1 MAVYPEFVSP
11 VVDPSVSVPIFLG
24 AVAFVVVCFL
34 LTTLIPLRRLNGRMA
49 GPDPRLQA
57 AIEAI
62 GSGAWQPAA
71 DLLAEAGTDWER
83 RTACTRALAYSAVHD
98 GDAWLT
104 AWQAAA
110 PDDPDAVMVAAS
122 ARVQQ
127 AWKLRGAQ
135 RAVATSQEQFDAFH
149 RELHAAREALAHAA
163 RVCPEDPTP
172 LVDTIWTAL
181 GLGYSKDE
189 MREVWIELDARAP
202 HHFVA
207 HCSAVQYYSRKWRG
221 SRLEAEE
228 FAARAVHEAP
238 RGRLMTLLPLIVW
251 FEHEEEGDS
260 AGRYGM
266 PDAIALVDAALED
279 VAATAEGHPGLPV
292 ARHLLAY
299 FLVRQHRYRAA
310 LEQFRHVDGYTDA
323 MPWRY
328 RPWGKLSYRLHRA
341 RAVWGALLTRR

>member
-1 MAVYPEFVSP
+1 MALPPAAVSP
-11 VVDPSVSVPIFLG
+11 VVDSDVSVPIFLG
-24 AVAFVVVCFL
+24 AVAFVAVCFL
-34 LTTLIPLRRLNGRMA
+34 LTTLIPLRRLNGRAA
-49 GPDPRLQA
+49 GPDPQLRSTL
-57 AIEAI
+57 EAV

-71 DLLAEAGTDWER
+71 DLLAAAGTDWER
-83 RTACTRALAYSAVHD
+83 RTGRARALAYSAVHD

-104 AWQAAA
+104 AWQTAA
-110 PDDPDAVMVAAS
+110 PNDPDAVMVAAG

-163 RVCPEDPTP
+163 RVCPDDPTP
-172 LVDTIWTAL
+172 LVEMVWVAL

-189 MREVWIELDARAP
+189 MRDLWVELEARAP
-202 HHFVA
+202 HHFAA
-207 HCSAVQYYSRKWRG
+207 HYAAVQYYSRKWRG
-221 SRLEAEE
+221 SRVEAEE
-228 FAARAVHEAP
+228 FAARAVYEAP
-238 RGRLMTLLPLIVW
+238 RGHLMALLPLLVW

-266 PDAIALVDAALED
+266 PDAIAMVDAALED
-279 VAATAEGHPGLPV
+279 VAAAEGHPELPQ

-299 FLVRQHRYRAA
+299 FLVRQHRHRAA
-310 LEQFRHVDGYTDA
+310 LEQFRQVDGYTGA
-323 MPWRY
+323 VPWRY